1 MNRFLLLLLTS
12 YLCLCS
18 AWVNG
23 QIETDTSDSIEMT
36 KQKKMLYYK
45 SQRDLIDLGMKVV
58 GKNPQQRL
66 KDPETLNAELKVSL
80 GPIVEYT
87 LSTGFTGGIAASG
100 AFSTSSSGSTNVS
113 SVLFAAK
120 YTQKKQFLLPI
131 QTSFWLP
138 GNKFY
143 FIGDWRYLN
152 YPQNTYGFGGYT
164 TANDVSTVAYKY
176 IRFYETG
183 LKRIK
188 GHFYSGL
195 GYQLDYHSNITQSG
209 IAQGRVTDYTKYG
222 FSKASTSSGISADFV
237 YDSRKNSINPEG
249 GSFYANL
256 MFLQN
261 LTQIGSSSN
270 SNSVLIDVRKYFQ
283 LSHNLILALWS
294 YNVITLSGNPPY
306 LDLPGTGSDTYNNTG
321 RGYELGRFIGKKMV
335 DLEAELRFG
344 ITKNGLVGGVI
355 FTNAES
361 LSELN
366 NNKLAVISPAAG
378 MGLRI
383 KFNKFSNTN
392 ACIDYGVG
400 KGGSRGFFGN
410 LGETF

>member
-1 MNRFLLLLLTS
+1 MNRFLIILLTS
-12 YLCLCS
+12 YFCCS
-18 AWVNG
+18 VCVNA
-23 QIETDTSDSIEMT
+23 QNKTDTPDSAQMD
-36 KQKKMLYYK
+36 KQQELLYYER
-45 SQRDLIDLGMKVV
+45 QRDLIDLGMIIIHKDLK
-58 GKNPQQRL
+58 GRL
-66 KDPETLNAELKVSL
+66 KNPETLNSKLKVSV
-80 GPIVEYT
+80 GPIIEYT
-87 LSTGFTGGIAASG
+87 LSTGFTGGISAGG
-100 AFSTSSSGSTNVS
+100 AFSTGVLQPTNVS
-113 SVLFAAK
+113 SILLAVK
-120 YTQKKQFLLPI
+120 YTQKKQFLLPV
-131 QTSFWLP
+131 QTSVWLP

-143 FIGDWRYLN
+143 FIGDWRYFN

-164 TANDVSTVAYKY
+164 TTNDVSTVAYKY

-183 LKRIK
+183 LKKIK
-188 GHFYSGL
+188 GNFYSGL
-195 GYQLDYHSNITQSG
+195 GYQLDRHSKISQANTTG
-209 IAQGRVTDYTKYG
+209 VVTDYTKYG
-222 FSKASTSSGISADFV
+222 YAETSTSSGISINLV

-270 SNSVLIDVRKYFQ
+270 SNSVLIDVRKYLQ
-283 LSHNLILALWS
+283 LSRNLVLALWS
-294 YNVITLSGNPPY
+294 YNVITLSGKPPY

-321 RGYELGRFIGKKMV
+321 RGYELGRFIGKKMI

-344 ITKNGLVGGVI
+344 ITKNGLVGGVV

-361 LSELN
+361 LSELK
-366 NNKLAVISPAAG
+366 NNKLEVISPGVG

-392 ACIDYGVG
+392 ACIDFGVG
-400 KGGSRGFFGN
+400 KRGSRGFFGN

>member
-1 MNRFLLLLLTS
+1 MNRFLIILLTS
-12 YLCLCS
+12 YFCCS
-18 AWVNG
+18 VCVNA
-23 QIETDTSDSIEMT
+23 QNKTDTPDSAQMD
-36 KQKKMLYYK
+36 KQQELLYYER
-45 SQRDLIDLGMKVV
+45 QRDLIDLGMIIIHKDLK
-58 GKNPQQRL
+58 GRL
-66 KDPETLNAELKVSL
+66 KNPETLNSKLKVSV
-80 GPIVEYT
+80 GPIIEYT
-87 LSTGFTGGIAASG
+87 LSTGFTGGISAGG
-100 AFSTSSSGSTNVS
+100 AFSTGVLQPTNVS
-113 SVLFAAK
+113 SILLAVK
-120 YTQKKQFLLPI
+120 YTQKKQFLLPV
-131 QTSFWLP
+131 QTSVWLP

-143 FIGDWRYLN
+143 FIGDWRYFN

-164 TANDVSTVAYKY
+164 TTNDVSTVAYKY

-183 LKRIK
+183 LKKIK
-188 GHFYSGL
+188 GNFYSGL
-195 GYQLDYHSNITQSG
+195 GYQLDRHSKISQANTTG
-209 IAQGRVTDYTKYG
+209 VVTDYTKYG
-222 FSKASTSSGISADFV
+222 YAETSTSSGISINLV

-270 SNSVLIDVRKYFQ
+270 SNSVLIDVRKYLQ
-283 LSHNLILALWS
+283 LSRNLVLALWS

-321 RGYELGRFIGKKMV
+321 RGYELGRFIGKKMI

-344 ITKNGLVGGVI
+344 ITKNGLVGGVV

-361 LSELN
+361 LSELK
-366 NNKLAVISPAAG
+366 NNKLEVISPGVG

-392 ACIDYGVG
+392 ACIDFGVG
-400 KGGSRGFFGN
+400 KRGSRGFFGN